1 MENKTKVKMSL
12 RMRRDLKERLANYSE
27 RTMVP
32 MTRVIECALEMYLD
46 RAELTKSNNNKKK
59 KNSYLY

>member
-1 MENKTKVKMSL
+1 MEKETKVKLSL

-32 MTRVIECALEMYLD
+32 MTRVIECALENYLD
-46 RAELTKSNNNKKK
+46 KAESTKSKN

>member
-1 MENKTKVKMSL
+1 MEKENKVKLSL
-12 RMRRDLKERLANYSE
+12 RIHKDLKERLANYSE

-32 MTRVIECALEMYLD
+32 MTRVIECALENYLD
-46 RAELTKSNNNKKK
+46 KAESNKSTNK

>member
-1 MENKTKVKMSL
+1 MEKKTKVKLSL

-27 RTMVP
+27 RAMVP
-32 MTRVIECALEMYLD
+32 MTRVIESALENYLD
-46 RAELTKSNNNKKK
+46 KAESNKSKN

>member
-1 MENKTKVKMSL
+1 MVKKTKVVLSL
-12 RMRRDLKERLANYSE
+12 KIRKDLKERLANYSE

-32 MTRVIECALEMYLD
+32 MTRVIECALENYLNK
-46 RAELTKSNNNKKK
+46 AELTKSKN

>member
-1 MENKTKVKMSL
+1 MEKENKVKLSL
-12 RMRRDLKERLANYSE
+12 RMRKDLKERLANYSE

-32 MTRVIECALEMYLD
+32 MTRVIECALENYLNK
-46 RAELTKSNNNKKK
+46 AESNKSTNK